1 VQREL
6 FYEPGTC
13 ILLGV
18 QKLLS
23 RRTKSVGVCIML
35 LQLHKICCE
44 REKIVPPGKFLFL
57 EDLPAQKTVL
67 LGPDIFKWTVTSLL
81 MYQDKVSFT

>member
-1 VQREL
+1 MQREL

-13 ILLGV
+13 MLLGV

-44 REKIVPPGKFLFL
+44 REKIVPPGTKMFL
-57 EDLPAQKTVL
+57 EDLPAAQKTVL
-67 LGPDIFKWTVTSLL
+67 LRPDIFKWTVTSLL
-81 MYQDKVSFT
+81 MFQIVM